1 MKNKYLI
8 WFLFIAVLV
17 SACKQKQNITTKK
30 MANKKNLPTLL
41 QSMEE
46 SEFKPQWFSV
56 KASIDFSRNDES
68 TGFKANIRMK
78 KDSMIWMS
86 ITPLIGVELGRV
98 LFTPDTIKVINRIDG
113 TYFIGNYDYLNQKFD
128 TEVDYNVIQ
137 ALLLG
142 NSLSLE
148 ENEKL
153 VASIDQG
160 MYLLSGLKKR
170 KLRRSL
176 EKDDPKTNS
185 DRVYSAWI
193 DPVTFKITK
202 QSFADFESSHFL
214 EVQYSEFESIENL
227 LFPTNTSISLESTDT
242 VKTTINYSN
251 LVVNQEKK
259 MPFTISSK
267 YEPIKL

>member
-1 MKNKYLI
+1 
-8 WFLFIAVLV
+8 
-17 SACKQKQNITTKK
+17 

-46 SEFKPQWFSV
+46 NEFNPEWLSV
-56 KASIDFSRNDES
+56 KASIDFSRNNES
-68 TGFKANIRMK
+68 TGFKANIRMR

-113 TYFIGNYDYLNQKFD
+113 TYFIGNYDYLNLKFD
-128 TEVDYNVIQ
+128 TEVDYKIIQ

-170 KLRRSL
+170 KLKRTL
-176 EKDDPKTNS
+176 EKDDPKNNS
-185 DRVYSAWI
+185 ERVYSAWI

-202 QSFADFESSHFL
+202 QSFVDFESSHFL
-214 EVQYSEFESIENL
+214 EVQYTDFESISSW
-227 LFPTNTSISLESTDT
+227 LFPTNTSILLESDEV
-242 VKTTINYSN
+242 VKSSIEYSN
-251 LVVNQEKK
+251 LVVNEKKK
-259 MPFTISSK
+259 MPFSISSK